1 MNQILTKHISCECK
15 CKFDGKKCNSNQ
27 KWNNDKCWCECKKHH
42 ICEKD
47 YIGNRAACSCES
59 GKYSVSIDDSVIACD
74 KIIEETKLVPA
85 SFNEKKAT
93 HKTQFFCI
101 LLTFLLI
108 TIELLIVVR
117 ICCYLIKYKSKQE
130 VLY

>member
-1 MNQILTKHISCECK
+1 MNQKYEQNMYHANVNVNLME
-15 CKFDGKKCNSNQ
+15 KKCNSNQ

-59 GKYSVSIDDSVIACD
+59 GKYSASIDDSVIACD

-93 HKTQFFCI
+93 HKTQFFLYFTYLFINYYRVIDSCSY
-101 LLTFLLI
+101 LLLSDKI
-108 TIELLIVVR
+108 
-117 ICCYLIKYKSKQE
+117 
-130 VLY
+130 